1 MGKKKELK
9 RFDLSKP
16 FNPSDIKGLSEDEL
30 NLLASDIREN
40 IIDNCA
46 KNGGHIASSLGVV
59 ELTVAIHHFFNLPK
73 DKLIFDVGHQ
83 SYAHKILS
91 GRSLENL
98 RQANGVSGF
107 QKRNESEF
115 DPYEAGHSSTSISA
129 AMGFAV
135 SRDLNKE
142 DYNIIA
148 VIGDASLANGVAYE
162 ALNHLGTFNHKVI
175 LIINDNEQS
184 IGKSVGYSS
193 NTWERFRLSKGYLKR
208 KARYV
213 RIMKKTAFGRGIY
226 KVTSAIKNFFK
237 YLVVRKNTFQ
247 NMGLYYISNIDG
259 HDIKSLERAFK
270 YAVNA
275 PSSVAI
281 HVTTIKGKGYEY
293 AEKDNEGEWHGVT
306 PFNKETGESL
316 TKLDD
321 NHISWSEVYANNL
334 MDIMKNNPQAVVVS
348 PATIVGSKLG
358 DIYKEFPDRTFDVG
372 IAEEHAAIFAS
383 GMATSNLHPYVSMY
397 STFLQ
402 RSYDEISHDVA
413 RMNVPVTMLIDRVG
427 LPGEDGET
435 HEGIFDVAYLMSM
448 PNVAICMAKDM
459 NEAKQLM
466 DFSVNYPYPLAIR
479 YPRGNTLKQDSNAP
493 RSLSLGQW
501 RLENV
506 GSGAAIISYGPV
518 INELKERYKGY
529 DVVNAIFQKPIDINL
544 LKSLLDKDI
553 VIYDLYG
560 TKEGFASLV
569 IDTLNDLGYKKQVK
583 CLCVPNDFISHDKI
597 INQRNKL
604 HLDLD
609 SLDAL
614 IGK

>member
-1 MGKKKELK
+1 MGKKKQIR

-30 NLLASDIREN
+30 NLLAKDIREN
-40 IIDNCA
+40 IINSCA
-46 KNGGHIASSLGVV
+46 KNGGHLASSLGVV
-59 ELTVAIHHFFNLPK
+59 ELTLAIHHFFNLPK

-91 GRSLENL
+91 GRSLDNL
-98 RQANGVSGF
+98 RKSNGVSGF

-142 DYNIIA
+142 DYQVIA

-162 ALNHLGTFNHKVI
+162 ALNHLGAFDHKII

-208 KARYV
+208 KERYV
-213 RIMKKTAFGRGIY
+213 RVMKKTGFGRGIY
-226 KVTSAIKNFFK
+226 KATSAVKNFFK

-247 NMGLYYISNIDG
+247 NMGIYYISNIDG

-281 HVTTIKGKGYEY
+281 HVTTTKGKGYEY
-293 AEKDNEGEWHGVT
+293 AEKDQVGEWHGVP
-306 PFNKETGESL
+306 PFNVETGEPL

-321 NHISWSEVYANNL
+321 NHICWSGVYSNYL
-334 MDIMKNNPQAVVVS
+334 MDIMKSNDKAVVVS

-358 DIYKEFPDRTFDVG
+358 DIFNEFPERSFDVG
-372 IAEEHAAIFAS
+372 IAEEHASIFAA
-383 GMATSNLHPYVSMY
+383 GMAANGLHPYVSMY

-402 RSYDEISHDVA
+402 RSYDEVSHDIA

-448 PNVAICMAKDM
+448 PNVAIAMAKDM
-459 NEAKQLM
+459 NEAQELM
-466 DFSVNYPYPLAIR
+466 DFSINYPYPLAIR
-479 YPRGNTLKQDSNAP
+479 YPRGNTLKQESDVPNK
-493 RSLSLGQW
+493 LSLGQW
-501 RLENV
+501 KLENV
-506 GSGAAIISYGPV
+506 GGDTAIISYGPV
-518 INELKERYKGY
+518 INELKERYKGF
-529 DVVNAIFQKPIDINL
+529 DIVNAIFQKPIDVSL
-544 LKSLLDKDI
+544 LKSLLNKKSI
-553 VIYDLYG
+553 IIYDIYG
-560 TKEGFASLV
+560 TEEGFASLV
-569 IDTLNDLGYKKQVK
+569 RKTLCDNHYKGEIKSLTVPNCFIKHGKISEQVKDLG
-583 CLCVPNDFISHDKI
+583 ISFEDLE
-597 INQRNKL
+597 KL
-604 HLDLD
+604 F
-609 SLDAL
+609 
-614 IGK
+614 